1 MIIVVL
7 AAVICFE
14 SWAIHRLTEN
24 VETLKGQV
32 AEMKD
37 VKKALERDL
46 KFEKDVNASLLQGQ
60 VFSEQRPYKNWFYP
74 VIGESNDDEIA

>member
-24 VETLKGQV
+24 VETLKEQV
-32 AEMKD
+32 SEMKD
-37 VKKALERDL
+37 VKKALEKDL
-46 KFEKDVNASLLQGQ
+46 KFERDVNASLLQGQ
-60 VFSEQRPYKNWFYP
+60 VFSEQRPYRNWFYP
-74 VIGESNDDEIA
+74 TIGEDTNEGA

>member
-14 SWAIHRLTEN
+14 SWAICRLTEK
-24 VETLKGQV
+24 VSRLKKKVTDMRGEVV
-32 AEMKD
+32 ALTNRLKD
-37 VKKALERDL
+37 EEELTAK
-46 KFEKDVNASLLQGQ
+46 LLQEE

-74 VIGESNDDEIA
+74 VIGEDDNETA

>member
-14 SWAIHRLTEN
+14 SWAICRLTEK
-24 VETLKGQV
+24 VSRLKKKVTDMKGEVV
-32 AEMKD
+32 ALTNKLKD
-37 VKKALERDL
+37 ERALTT
-46 KFEKDVNASLLQGQ
+46 KLLQEE

>member
-46 KFEKDVNASLLQGQ
+46 KFERDVNASLLQEQ
-60 VFSEQRPYKNWFYP
+60 VFSEQRPYRNWFYP
-74 VIGESNDDEIA
+74 TIGEDTNEGA